1 LNPEDYEALLT
12 AAGKVALVSVTNAAG
27 DIIYVNDT
35 FVNISKYTRDE
46 LIGQNHRILKSGQQ
60 SAELFVDLWKTISAG
75 GLWRGEI
82 KNRAKDG
89 SYYWVDTSIAPILD
103 EAGKPE
109 RYIAVRFLVTDRKGA
124 EEDLNKQT
132 KAILNVLEDSQGE
145 KEKFQKQVTETQ
157 KFALATDASG
167 EHVVITDPEGII
179 LYANPAA
186 TVTTGYTREEMVGT
200 KAGILWG
207 RQMESSFY
215 RKMWGTI
222 KVDKKVFQGEF
233 NNIRKNG
240 VAYIAAA
247 TISPVLDAN
256 GNVLFFIGTER
267 DVTKERDIDRVKTE
281 FVSLAS
287 HQLRTPLSSINWYT
301 EMLLAEDAGAI
312 NAEQKKYLDEIYAG
326 SQRMVALVNALLNVS
341 RLELGTFVV
350 EPSPVEVV
358 AMMRSVLEEQQPQ
371 IVERKQKVETVFSP
385 DIPVIS
391 ADQNLLRMVFQN
403 LLSNAVKY
411 TPEGGSIRVS
421 IATEGDHIAVVV
433 ADTGMGIPQQE
444 QEKIFGKLFRATNV
458 REAGTDGTGLGL
470 YIVKSIVEHS
480 GGSVRFESAVN
491 KGTTFY
497 VTLPLSGMKKKEGT
511 KSLGE

>member
-1 LNPEDYEALLT
+1 
-12 AAGKVALVSVTNAAG
+12 
-27 DIIYVNDT
+27 
-35 FVNISKYTRDE
+35 
-46 LIGQNHRILKSGQQ
+46 
-60 SAELFVDLWKTISAG
+60 
-75 GLWRGEI
+75 
-82 KNRAKDG
+82 
-89 SYYWVDTSIAPILD
+89 
-103 EAGKPE
+103 
-109 RYIAVRFLVTDRKGA
+109 
-124 EEDLNKQT
+124 
-132 KAILNVLEDSQGE
+132 
-145 KEKFQKQVTETQ
+145 
-157 KFALATDASG
+157 
-167 EHVVITDPEGII
+167 
-179 LYANPAA
+179 
-186 TVTTGYTREEMVGT
+186 MVGT